1 MHSLLTGVA
10 AITLAFG
17 IMTGASQQALA
28 GGGGGGGGDSAY
40 QYVEMNP
47 IMLPII
53 DKNGVNQVVNLIIA
67 LEVENGA
74 LAQRA
79 IALQPKLTDAFIQDM
94 YGALN
99 KQAARHGGVLPL
111 QSIKKRLL
119 KVSNTILADE
129 EHSVHDVLLQFVDQ
143 RRI

>member
-1 MHSLLTGVA
+1 MHSLLTGLA
-10 AITLAFG
+10 AFILALG
-17 IMTGASQQALA
+17 LVTGAPQQALA
-28 GGGGGGGGDSAY
+28 GGGGGGGDSAY
-40 QYVEMNP
+40 QYIEMKP

-53 DKNGVNQVVNLIIA
+53 DSNGVNQVINLVIA

-79 IALQPKLTDAFIQDM
+79 HDLQPKLTDAFIQDM

-99 KQAARHGGVLPL
+99 MQAARHGGVLPL

-119 KVSNTILADE
+119 KVSNTILADD
-129 EHSVHDVLLQFVDQ
+129 EHSVHDVLLQFIDQ